1 MIKELNIS
9 DKWLRI
15 VGLAVLFLGVM
26 LYAYTQS
33 TKTILLPLGFIYI
46 LLLLVNW
53 KVAYFL
59 FLFTIP
65 ISIDYQITG
74 SLSTS
79 LPDEPLMWI
88 FMFMFPFIFLQDPK
102 ILGRRDWWK
111 DPIVT
116 VITLQFVWL
125 VVAVIFSKELTL
137 SLKFLAAKVWFLI
150 AFFVLPYYVFRE
162 KKDFRRAF
170 LLFLVPLVVTMA
182 IIMIRHAAR
191 GFEFRRV
198 EYAIGDLYY
207 NHVDYSAVISIFFPL
222 LLVAIPMTRKWR
234 NPFVNIILIGLIAF
248 FIPAIY
254 LTFARAAVV
263 AVIFAICVAIAIR
276 IRLANLIMPVFIAF
290 IALVL
295 IVMAK
300 DNRYINFRP
309 NYEKTYMHKN
319 FSEHIMATFR
329 GEDMSSMERL
339 YRWIAAMRMSREEP
353 VKGWGPN
360 AFYYY
365 YKPYAVS
372 SFKTY
377 VSRNTEKSTTH
388 NYFLYMLVEQ
398 GWPAMLLY
406 TVLIMVAFAQAQK
419 TYHRFKDPFYKY
431 CTLGAIMMFGSAF
444 VNNFFSEL
452 LETHKVGS
460 LFYISL
466 SVLVVLRKISIDLE
480 KKENEAKEIAPT
492 PL

>member
-1 MIKELNIS
+1 MTGTLNIS
-9 DKWLRI
+9 ENWLIR
-15 VGLAVLFLGVM
+15 VGLAVLFIGVM
-26 LYAYTQS
+26 SFAYTQDP
-33 TKTILLPLGFIYI
+33 KTILLPLGFIYT

-53 KVAYFL
+53 KAAYML

-79 LPDEPLMWI
+79 LPDEPLMWV
-88 FMFMFPFIFLQDPK
+88 FMFMFPFIFLQDPQV
-102 ILGRRDWWK
+102 LGRRTWWK

-116 VITLQFVWL
+116 VITLQFVWMI
-125 VVAVIFSKELTL
+125 VAVIFSHELVL
-137 SLKFLAAKVWFLI
+137 SLKFMAAKTWFLI
-150 AFFVLPYYVFRE
+150 SFFVLPYYVFRQ

-170 LLFLVPLVVTMA
+170 LLFLVPLVITM
-182 IIMIRHAAR
+182 IIILIRHSAR
-191 GFEFRRV
+191 GFQFHRV
-198 EYAIGDLYY
+198 EQAIGDLYY

-222 LLVAIPMTRKWR
+222 LLVAVPMTRSYR
-234 NPFVNIILIGLIAF
+234 NPFITVTLIGLIIF

-263 AVIFAICVAIAIR
+263 AVIFAIGVAIAIR
-276 IRLANLIMPVFIAF
+276 LKLVNLVMPAMIGF
-290 IALVL
+290 IALV
-295 IVMAK
+295 IIIMAK
-300 DNRYINFRP
+300 DNRYINYRP
-309 NYEKTYMHKN
+309 NFEKTYMHKS
-319 FSEHIMATFR
+319 FSEHIVATFR

-339 YRWIAAMRMSREEP
+339 YRWIAAMRMSQDEP

-377 VSRNTEKSTTH
+377 VSRNVEKSTTH

-398 GWPAMLLY
+398 GWPAMILY
-406 TVLIMVAFAQAQK
+406 AVLIMVAFAQAQK
-419 TYHRFKDPFYKY
+419 TYYRFKDRFYKN
-431 CTLGAIMMFGSAF
+431 CTLGVAMMVGSGF
-444 VNNFFSEL
+444 INNFFSEL

-466 SVLVVLRKISIDLE
+466 ALLVVLRQKSLDLE
-480 KKENEAKEIAPT
+480 KEEM
-492 PL
+492 

>member
-1 MIKELNIS
+1 MTGTLNIS
-9 DKWLRI
+9 ENWLIRI
-15 VGLAVLFLGVM
+15 GLAVLFIGVM
-26 LYAYTQS
+26 SFAYTQDP
-33 TKTILLPLGFIYI
+33 KTILLPLGFLYT

-53 KVAYFL
+53 KVAYLL

-65 ISIDYQITG
+65 ISIDYQISG

-79 LPDEPLMWI
+79 LPDEPLMWV

-102 ILGRRDWWK
+102 VLGRRTWWK

-116 VITLQFVWL
+116 VITLQFVWMI
-125 VVAVIFSKELTL
+125 VAVIFSHELLL
-137 SLKFLAAKVWFLI
+137 SLKFMAAKTWFLI
-150 AFFVLPYYVFRE
+150 SFFVLPYYVFRQ

-170 LLFLVPLVVTMA
+170 LLFLVPLVITMV
-182 IIMIRHAAR
+182 IILIRHAAR
-191 GFEFRRV
+191 GFQFYRV
-198 EYAIGDLYY
+198 EQAIGDLYY

-222 LLVAIPMTRKWR
+222 LLVAVPMTRSYR
-234 NPFVNIILIGLIAF
+234 NPFITITLIGLIIF

-263 AVIFAICVAIAIR
+263 AVIFAIGVAIAIR
-276 IRLANLIMPVFIAF
+276 LKLANLIMPAMIGF
-290 IALVL
+290 IALV
-295 IVMAK
+295 IIIMAK

-309 NYEKTYMHKN
+309 NFEKTYMHKS
-319 FSEHIMATFR
+319 FSEHIVATFR

-339 YRWIAAMRMSREEP
+339 YRWIAAMRMSQDEP

-377 VSRNTEKSTTH
+377 VSRNVERSTTH

-398 GWPAMLLY
+398 GWPAMILY

-419 TYHRFKDPFYKY
+419 TYYRFKDRFYKN
-431 CTLGAIMMFGSAF
+431 CTLGVAMMVGSGF
-444 VNNFFSEL
+444 INNFFSEL

-466 SVLVVLRKISIDLE
+466 ALLVVLRQKSLDLE
-480 KKENEAKEIAPT
+480 KEEAEKMEVKPQ
-492 PL
+492 

>member
-1 MIKELNIS
+1 MIL
-9 DKWLRI
+9 
-15 VGLAVLFLGVM
+15 GFAVLCIGVM
-26 LYAYTQS
+26 LFAYTQS
-33 TKTILLPLGFIYI
+33 YKAALIPIGFIFAC
-46 LLLLVNW
+46 LLVVNW
-53 KVAYFL
+53 KIAYML

-65 ISIDYQITG
+65 ISIDFELTG

-79 LPDEPLMWI
+79 LPDEPIMWV
-88 FMFMFPFIFLQDPK
+88 FMFMFPIIFLQDPK
-102 ILGRRDWWK
+102 VLGRKDWWR

-116 VITLQFVWL
+116 LIILQYLWMI
-125 VVAVIFSKELTL
+125 VAVIFSKEFIL
-137 SLKFLAAKVWFLI
+137 SAKFMAAKTWFLI
-150 AFFVLPYYVFRE
+150 SFFILPYYVFRR
-162 KKDFRRAF
+162 KVDFRNGF
-170 LLFLVPLVVTMA
+170 LLFLIPMLVTVV

-191 GFEFRRV
+191 GFLFYKV

-207 NHVDYSAVISIFFPL
+207 NHVDYSAVLSIFFPL
-222 LLVAIPMTRKWR
+222 VLIAWPMSKDTRNPLIKIALIGIVALLV
-234 NPFVNIILIGLIAF
+234 
-248 FIPAIY
+248 PAIY
-254 LTFARAAVV
+254 LTYARAAILAVV
-263 AVIFAICVAIAIR
+263 FGICVAVAIR
-276 IRLANLIMPVFIAF
+276 IRLVNLIMPVFYCM
-290 IALVL
+290 IALMV
-295 IVMAK
+295 IFMAK
-300 DNRYINFRP
+300 DNRFINFRP

-319 FSEHIMATFR
+319 FAEHVMATFR

-339 YRWIAAMRMSREEP
+339 YRWIAAMRMSQDEP

-398 GWPAMLLY
+398 GWPALILY
-406 TVLIMVAFAQAQK
+406 AVLIMVALAHAQK
-419 TYHRFKDPFYKY
+419 TFYRFKESFYRN
-431 CTLGAIMMFGSAF
+431 CTLGAAMMLGAAF

-466 SVLVVLRKISIDLE
+466 ALLVVLRKISNDKLEEE
-480 KKENEAKEIAPT
+480 KKAKELT
-492 PL
+492 PQ

>member
-1 MIKELNIS
+1 MNGFINIS
-9 DKWLRI
+9 DKWLTRI
-15 VGLAVLFLGVM
+15 GLAVLFLGVM
-26 LYAYTQS
+26 LFAYTQNA
-33 TKTILLPLGFIYI
+33 KTILLPLGFIYI
-46 LLLLVNW
+46 LILLVNW

-65 ISIDYQITG
+65 VSIDFEISG

-88 FMFMFPFIFLQDPK
+88 FMFLFPFIFLQNPK
-102 ILGRRDWWK
+102 VLGRRDWFK

-116 VITLQFVWL
+116 IIVLQFLWMM
-125 VVAVIFSKELTL
+125 VAVLFSKEHLL
-137 SLKFLAAKVWFLI
+137 SIKFMAAKTWFLI
-150 AFFVLPYYVFRE
+150 SFFVLPYYVFRQ
-162 KKDFRRAF
+162 KKDYRHAF
-170 LLFLVPLVVTMA
+170 LLFLIPLVVTIL
-182 IIMIRHAAR
+182 IIMARHAAR

-198 EYAIGDLYY
+198 EHAIGDLYY
-207 NHVDYSAVISIFFPL
+207 NHVDYSAVMSIFFPL
-222 LLVAIPMTRKWR
+222 LLVAIPMSRKWR
-234 NPFVNIILIGLIAF
+234 NPFVTAILVLLILLF
-248 FIPAIY
+248 LPAIY

-263 AVIFAICVAIAIR
+263 AVIFAVCVGIAVR
-276 IRLANLIMPVFIAF
+276 MRLANLIMPAFIGFIAF
-290 IALVL
+290 IIVL
-295 IVMAK
+295 MAQ

-309 NYEKTYMHKN
+309 DFERTYMHKS
-319 FSEHIMATFR
+319 FSEHILATFR

-339 YRWIAAMRMSREEP
+339 YRWIAAIRMSADEP

-406 TVLIMVAFAQAQK
+406 AALIMVAIAQAQK
-419 TYHRFKDPFYKY
+419 TYHRFKDKFYRN
-431 CTLGAIMMFGSAF
+431 CTLGAVMMLGAAF
-444 VNNFFSEL
+444 INNFFSEL

-466 SVLVVLRKISIDLE
+466 ALLVVLRRKSLDME
-480 KKENEAKEIAPT
+480 KEETVSEAEPIPQ
-492 PL
+492 